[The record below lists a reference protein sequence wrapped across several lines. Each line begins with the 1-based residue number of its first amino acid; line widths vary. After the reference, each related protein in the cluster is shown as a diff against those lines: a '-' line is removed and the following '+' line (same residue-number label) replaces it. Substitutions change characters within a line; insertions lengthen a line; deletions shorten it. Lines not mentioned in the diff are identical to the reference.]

1 MKIKNK
7 ALVKHE
13 IRNIWPVFIYFIGC
27 MAIGLWMMATDLNE
41 TYTSYL
47 QTGYREDWEI
57 YFGRVLQRMGNMY
70 IVFFGVGILLLLYLQ
85 FKDNK
90 SLQISSFMKS
100 LPYTNQEVYKV
111 KLGCGFLTIT
121 LPFALGSI
129 GVLGIRSNAD
139 EFLSYIEK
147 ISIVG
152 SELKVLNSLS
162 HIILYLLMAYGVIL
176 FLYLFGFWVQYLVNN
191 NVVSLVISGLS
202 LAAIPFIVASCGAY
216 LQLMIDTKKN
226 TDRMIEALVTTL
238 CPLVYLDSDTK
249 HYEMYDASDNSY
261 VGILLQNN
269 DFMLLKVVILAVLIG
284 MLLIAIILCN
294 KSYKAENQESFI
306 SVCWAETLFKIG
318 VIVSAAG
325 LGILVMVGI
334 GDIYSVGQKILL
346 HLVMA
351 ALGVMAYLIVNKIC
365 MIGKR

>member
-13 IRNIWPVFIYFIGC
+13 MRNIWPVFIYFIGC
-27 MAIGLWMMATDLNE
+27 MAIGLWMMAADLND

-47 QTGYREDWEI
+47 QSGYREDWAI
-57 YFGRVLQRMGNMY
+57 YFGRVLQRMGEMY

-90 SLQISSFMKS
+90 SLQISSFIKS

-162 HIILYLLMAYGVIL
+162 HIILYLLLAYSITL

-191 NVVSLVISGLS
+191 NVASLVISGLS
-202 LAAIPFIVASCGAY
+202 LAAIPLIVVSYGGY
-216 LQLMIDTKKN
+216 LELMIDLKRSTS
-226 TDRMIEALVTTL
+226 RMIEELVNVL
-238 CPLVYLDSDTK
+238 CPL
-249 HYEMYDASDNSY
+249 MYVNTESKYYGFYNALHNGYTGMHIESIDFM
-261 VGILLQNN
+261 VLKLVILIVLIGILL
-269 DFMLLKVVILAVLIG
+269 L
-284 MLLIAIILCN
+284 AIISCN

-306 SVCWAETLFKIG
+306 SVSWAEKLFKIG
-318 VIVSAAG
+318 VMISSVG
-325 LGILVMVGI
+325 MGILVMAGI
-334 GDIYSVGQKILL
+334 CDIYSVGQKILL
-346 HLVMA
+346 HFVMA
-351 ALGVMAYLIVNKIC
+351 ALGVIAYLIVNKIC

>member
-13 IRNIWPVFIYFIGC
+13 VRNIWPVFIYFIGC
-27 MAIGLWMMATDLNE
+27 IVIGLWMMAMELND
-41 TYTSYL
+41 TYTGYL
-47 QTGYREDWEI
+47 RNGYRENWEI
-57 YFGRVLQRMGNMY
+57 YFGEVLQRMGEMY
-70 IVFFGVGILLLLYLQ
+70 VIFFGLGILLLLYLQ

-121 LPFALGSI
+121 LPVVLGSI
-129 GVLGIRSNAD
+129 GVLGIRSSVD

-147 ISIVG
+147 ISVIG
-152 SELKVLNSLS
+152 SEIKVLNSFS
-162 HIILYLLMAYGVIL
+162 NIILYLLLAYGVII

-191 NVVSLVISGLS
+191 NVASLVISGLS
-202 LAAIPFIVASCGAY
+202 LAAIPFVVVSYGSY
-216 LQLMIDTKKN
+216 LQLMIEMKRN
-226 TDRMIEALVTTL
+226 TGRMLEALGTVL
-238 CPLVYLDSDTK
+238 CPLMYLNSDSK
-249 HYEMYDASDNSY
+249 CYEIYNASNNSY
-261 VGILLQNN
+261 TGMWLQSN
-269 DFMLLKVVILAVLIG
+269 DFIVLKLVILAVLIG

-306 SVCWAETLFKIG
+306 SVSWAEKLFKIG
-318 VIVSAAG
+318 VVISCIG
-325 LGILVMVGI
+325 LGIFVMGEI
-334 GDIYSVGQKILL
+334 SGIYSVGQKILL
-346 HLVMA
+346 HFVMA
-351 ALGVMAYLIVNKIC
+351 AVGVIAYLIVNKIC